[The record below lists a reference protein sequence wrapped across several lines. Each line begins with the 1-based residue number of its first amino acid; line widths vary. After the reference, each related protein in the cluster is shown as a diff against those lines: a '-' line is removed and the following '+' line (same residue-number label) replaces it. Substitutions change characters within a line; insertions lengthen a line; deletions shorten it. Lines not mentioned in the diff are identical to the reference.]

1 MGMGSTGRGRM
12 VAEINVT
19 PLVDVMLV
27 LLIIFMVT
35 TPLMNSQGVAVQLP
49 SAQGSALRQA
59 DDPER
64 VVISLTADRRVHVGD
79 AEVPEEA
86 LVDHLTQL
94 AIERAD
100 RPVFVRADGD
110 VPYRDLARVLG
121 LARTAGMLKVG
132 LVFEPTGGD
141 AALEDAT
148 TP

>member
-132 LVFEPTGGD
+132 LVFEPTGG
-141 AALEDAT
+141 AAAPEDAT